1 LPENLMKSKAP
12 SAKSGGKASLPAAK
26 KVRILKKEKTE
37 RLFEGLGV
45 SPGIA
50 IGPAYVRESG
60 IVEVPAYAISPKL
73 TDKEIGRFE
82 AAVNQATRQ
91 LQSLKTKASTLPA
104 ATFEELGYL
113 LDAHLHMLRGSRLV
127 RGVEA
132 RIAKD
137 KINAEAAVQAEIAKI
152 SKGFAAMDDAYLAAR
167 MEDIREVGTRLVRCL
182 TKTPPLAFST
192 LAKGS
197 IVIAEEL
204 SPADTALLDPDTVS
218 GFATALGGPESHIA
232 IMARSMVIPAVL
244 GVPGLISGIKSGD
257 QIIVDGNVGT
267 LIVNPSPGI
276 LNEYKQKREAQK
288 RIERQL
294 AKLKKLPARTR
305 DGTEIRL
312 HANIELPRE
321 QKNVLDCGAEGIGLL
336 RSEFLYMNRDDLPG
350 EEEQYK
356 VYRNLLKAMKGR
368 PVTVR
373 TLDLGGE
380 KLVSTLGE
388 HLLPSANPALGLRA
402 IRLSLKIPELL
413 IAQVAAAL
421 RAGAHGPIRI
431 LVPMVSGVSEIRQV
445 RRIVKGVAQRLKR
458 RKVEIADPLP
468 PLGIMIETPGAA
480 LSADALADLCDFF
493 AIGTNDLTMY
503 TLAIDRGDEQ
513 VAHLY
518 NPLHPSVLRLIQFTA
533 AAAERSGIPV
543 SVCGEIAGDPRY
555 VALLLGLG
563 IHELSMSPA
572 SLLRIKQRIRTIDMD
587 AARRLAAAVME
598 QTDPGRI
605 TTLLDDF
612 SALA

>member
-1 LPENLMKSKAP
+1 MKSKAP
-12 SAKSGGKASLPAAK
+12 GAKSRKKTASQAAK
-26 KVRILKKEKTE
+26 KERALKREKAE

-60 IVEVPAYAISPKL
+60 IVEVTEYAIPPKL
-73 TDKEIGRFE
+73 IDKEIGRFE
-82 AAVNQATRQ
+82 TAVNQATRQ

-113 LDAHLHMLRGSRLV
+113 LDANLHMLRGSRLV

-132 RIAKD
+132 RLARD
-137 KINAEAAVQAEIAKI
+137 KVNAEAAVQAEIAEI
-152 SKGFAAMDDAYLAAR
+152 SKGFAAMDDAYLSAR

-197 IVIAEEL
+197 VVIAEEL
-204 SPADTALLDPDTVS
+204 SPADTALLDPEKVS
-218 GFATALGGPESHIA
+218 AFATALGGPESHTA

-257 QIIVDGNVGT
+257 QIIVDGGAGT
-267 LIVNPSPGI
+267 LIVNPSSRT
-276 LNEYKQKREAQK
+276 LSEYKQKREAQK
-288 RIERQL
+288 RAQRQL

-305 DGTEIRL
+305 DGTDIHL
-312 HANIELPRE
+312 HANVELPRE
-321 QKNVLDCGAEGIGLL
+321 LKNVLDCGAEGVGLL

-356 VYRNLLKAMKGR
+356 IFRDLLKAMKGR
-368 PVTVR
+368 PLTVR

-380 KLVSTLGE
+380 KLASALGE

-402 IRLSLKIPELL
+402 IRLALKIPELL
-413 IAQVAAAL
+413 TVQVAAAL
-421 RAGAHGPIRI
+421 RAGAYGPIRI

-445 RRIVKGVAQRLKR
+445 RRIVKRVAQRLKR
-458 RKVEIADPLP
+458 RKVKIADPLP

-480 LSADALADLCDFF
+480 LSADALAGLCDFF

-587 AARRLAAAVME
+587 AAQRLAAAVME